1 MQGVSSPPSSI
12 SSANTKRPSWP
23 SYAQPLEHRWI
34 NIQAEMTLTTEHVAH
49 IPPPHNGTLP
59 PLHNGALPPPHNG
72 SLPRSPT
79 IFRLTAST
87 QLRKVTGLQKRWK
100 SAELS
105 CSREI
110 DVSRRGL
117 RKRAWWPCGPAMQ
130 KFDTEIVG
138 EIEELLKNVELGDA
152 DIYLRLYMIGK
163 SQEKS
168 RPVIMVCC
176 SNPRVRTQAEEAIRE
191 SRIPKEYPEFAL
203 GASALPLEQPGL
215 VRALAGMSGATQ
227 SAGHQTQVHGSRK
240 RARGDEEDEEDE
252 DDEPPPQKRQTYDSN
267 HISEAIRYPVGRRLY
282 VGSRVA
288 TGGVII
294 RIHERDH
301 QLTVSHV
308 LDDEP
313 VLAPSDSDGQS
324 LLEECHF
331 DDMSEDDDEVD
342 SATSNEP
349 NGRPTFGHG
358 RQTPF
363 DPSSAGYIQKDQAVS
378 TYDSRNGPNPG
389 LDYTLL
395 PLDLIWVPHGER
407 EDVLPN
413 KIILP
418 DAKSPRT
425 LCIEEVLGIPE
436 TEQAVAV
443 ATASRGVVRG
453 VLVPTV
459 VYFRNAK
466 LPRLQRLH
474 PVHLDSPVGLG
485 DSGSAV
491 VDQITGHLYGHIV
504 RGAEQ
509 STTAYIVAA
518 AEVFDELWQMTA
530 ANPQLVTILKSVYDD
545 VYISPREQKIVN
557 PAPDV
562 TASCSPSPSPAPAP
576 TGIDPHGPDAY
587 VPGLPVAL
595 GVEFSFPEP
604 GESPIPVELL
614 GLGPIYSG
622 IESPPGLTMASYSD
636 IMTSGANS
644 AGSMA
649 PGQGHPEGTDTD
661 STAAMN
667 LATGHQNT
675 TKPVDP
681 DGQPLFDRQP
691 GPPVDP
697 RTGVFGPWN
706 GGLAAT
712 AEEPEVDGAEYDPF
726 YNVPFEP
733 WA

>member
-1 MQGVSSPPSSI
+1 M
-12 SSANTKRPSWP
+12 
-23 SYAQPLEHRWI
+23 
-34 NIQAEMTLTTEHVAH
+34 
-49 IPPPHNGTLP
+49 
-59 PLHNGALPPPHNG
+59 PPPHNG
-72 SLPRSPT
+72 SLPPPHNGPLPRPAT

-110 DVSRRGL
+110 DVSLRGL

-130 KFDTEIVG
+130 KFDSEIVG

-163 SQEKS
+163 SPEKS

-227 SAGHQTQVHGSRK
+227 SAGHRTQVHGSRK
-240 RARGDEEDEEDE
+240 RARGDEEDEEDK

-267 HISEAIRYPVGRRLY
+267 HIDDLAPEVISYPVGRRLY
-282 VGSRVA
+282 VGPRIA

-313 VLAPSDSDGQS
+313 VPAPSDSDRQS

-331 DDMSEDDDEVD
+331 DDMSEDDDEID

-349 NGRPTFGHG
+349 DGRPHVS
-358 RQTPF
+358 QTPF
-363 DPSSAGYIQKDQAVS
+363 DPHSAGYIPKHLAVS
-378 TYDSRNGPNPG
+378 PYDSRNGPNPG

-395 PLDLIWVPHGER
+395 PWDLIFAPHR
-407 EDVLPN
+407 EQEYFLPN
-413 KIILP
+413 KIVLP
-418 DAKSPRT
+418 DVKNPRT
-425 LCIEEVLGIPE
+425 LCIEGVLGIPE

-443 ATASRGVVRG
+443 ATASSGVIRG

-466 LPRLQRLH
+466 LPHFQRLH
-474 PVHLDSPVGLG
+474 PVHLDGPVGLG

-530 ANPQLVTILKSVYDD
+530 ANPQLVSILKSVYDD
-545 VYISPREQKIVN
+545 VYTSPREEKIVN
-557 PAPDV
+557 PAPDI
-562 TASCSPSPSPAPAP
+562 TASCSPPPSPTPAP
-576 TGIDPHGPDAY
+576 TSIDLHGPDAY
-587 VPGLPVAL
+587 VAGSPFAL
-595 GVEFSFPEP
+595 REELSFPAP
-604 GESPIPVELL
+604 PISPIPGEFM

-622 IESPPGLTMASYSD
+622 IESPPGLTMESYSD
-636 IMTSGANS
+636 IMTSGATS

-675 TKPVDP
+675 VKTVELTY
-681 DGQPLFDRQP
+681 QPLFGRQP
-691 GPPVDP
+691 GSPGEP
-697 RTGVFGPWN
+697 RSGVFRPWN
-706 GGLAAT
+706 GEPAPT
-712 AEEPEVDGAEYDPF
+712 AEEPEVGADYDQF
-726 YNVPFEP
+726 YNFPYEP
-733 WA
+733 